1 LQPGKDHRTRV
12 RKWLSVAEQ
21 AMSPMR
27 SDDQRVHLKCEFL
40 RVEAGLQ
47 VSAFLSSSNGLAQN
61 AKPRPHCVGNTVA
74 YRAGAAVT
82 LEGRCCKET
91 SSGKHASFDMAQ
103 PSVAKRPQP
112 GHAFRLGKGPADHV
126 LDHDSARHLDIRQL

>member
-1 LQPGKDHRTRV
+1 
-12 RKWLSVAEQ
+12 
-21 AMSPMR
+21 MSPMR

-74 YRAGAAVT
+74 YRAGPAVK

-91 SSGKHASFDMAQ
+91 SSGKHALFDVAQ
-103 PSVAKRPQP
+103 PSIAKRPKP
-112 GHAFRLGKGPADHV
+112 GHAFLFGKRLPA
-126 LDHDSARHLDIRQL
+126 HDRLNALARH

>member
-1 LQPGKDHRTRV
+1 MQAGKDHRTRV

-74 YRAGAAVT
+74 YRAGAAVK

-91 SSGKHASFDMAQ
+91 SSGKHAFFDMAQ
-103 PSVAKRPQP
+103 PSIPRRPKP
-112 GHAFRLGKGPADHV
+112 GHAFRLGKGRADHV
-126 LDHDSARHLDIRQL
+126 LHNDLARHLARPQL